1 MGEVLACMT
10 KVTDGM
16 RITIPEVQLRAQK
29 SKIAENGTV
38 THYPADDGEG
48 LDAACDIGTTTVVCH
63 LIDGKTG
70 EKLATVSEPSAQRS
84 FGADV
89 ISRIQASEAG
99 KLEILKEQIIFQIA
113 QMLRTLQKKA
123 GREEQIHRLAVVGN
137 TVMCH
142 LFVGISPVSIRGDP
156 VYAAGILWKR
166 VYRRTA
172 WTYGLQIGIHST
184 GGCRICRRD
193 ITSDLL
199 AVMRKNPKEKVL
211 LLDIGTNGEMAVGN
225 EEQIYCCAT
234 AVGSAFEGAEMA
246 MGMPAAVGAISHVW
260 LDQRRIRVQVIG
272 DEEACGICG
281 SGLIDALAVILEMG
295 LLDHTGL
302 LKQKQSVS
310 VAYRKYLGEY
320 AGQPCVWLA
329 HKVCVTQEDIRGLQL
344 AKAAFAAGMRI
355 LLQDSHT
362 PYEQL
367 DHVVL
372 AGGFGSYLKKESAA
386 AIGLI
391 PKELLPITESVGN
404 AAGEGA
410 VSAAIS
416 QKAREQLLTI
426 RKSMHYIELSTHPDF
441 SQEYMDQMDFDE
453 SKR

>member
-1 MGEVLACMT
+1 
-10 KVTDGM
+10 
-16 RITIPEVQLRAQK
+16 
-29 SKIAENGTV
+29 
-38 THYPADDGEG
+38 
-48 LDAACDIGTTTVVCH
+48 
-63 LIDGKTG
+63 
-70 EKLATVSEPSAQRS
+70 
-84 FGADV
+84 
-89 ISRIQASEAG
+89 
-99 KLEILKEQIIFQIA
+99 
-113 QMLRTLQKKA
+113 
-123 GREEQIHRLAVVGN
+123 
-137 TVMCH
+137 
-142 LFVGISPVSIRGDP
+142 
-156 VYAAGILWKR
+156 
-166 VYRRTA
+166 
-172 WTYGLQIGIHST
+172 
-184 GGCRICRRD
+184 
-193 ITSDLL
+193 
-199 AVMRKNPKEKVL
+199 
-211 LLDIGTNGEMAVGN
+211 
-225 EEQIYCCAT
+225 
-234 AVGSAFEGAEMA
+234 
-246 MGMPAAVGAISHVW
+246 
-260 LDQRRIRVQVIG
+260 
-272 DEEACGICG
+272 
-281 SGLIDALAVILEMG
+281 MG
-295 LLDHTGL
+295 LRDHTGL